1 MESSANPPFRG
12 NRAYVGLGSNQG
24 DPAATL
30 HSALDALAR
39 LGTVAAVSPLY
50 ETDPIGFEQ
59 QPAFLNAVAALDTGL
74 EPLALL
80 DELHRIEAGHGR
92 ERTIRFGPRTLDLDL
107 IWYAGL
113 RMDGERLTL
122 PHPRAAEREFVLR
135 PLADLAPDLDLD
147 GRTVA
152 ALLAGLPP
160 QGVRAT
166 GQRLM

>member
-1 MESSANPPFRG
+1 METSTNPPFRVS
-12 NRAYVGLGSNQG
+12 RAYIGLGSNEG

-30 HSALDALAR
+30 RSALDALGQ
-39 LGTVAAVSPLY
+39 LGALVAVSPLY

-80 DELHRIEAGHGR
+80 DELLRIEAEHGR

-107 IWYAGL
+107 IWYDGL
-113 RMDGERLTL
+113 RMDGDRLTL

-135 PLADLAPDLDLD
+135 PLADIAPEVELD
-147 GRTVA
+147 GRSVA
-152 ALLAGLPP
+152 ARLAGLPP

-166 GQRLM
+166 GRRLT